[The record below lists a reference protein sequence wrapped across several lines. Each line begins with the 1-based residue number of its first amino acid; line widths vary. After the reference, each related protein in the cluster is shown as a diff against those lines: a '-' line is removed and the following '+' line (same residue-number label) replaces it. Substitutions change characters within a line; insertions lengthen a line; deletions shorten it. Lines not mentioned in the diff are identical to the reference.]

1 VREEAAADLTAI
13 DKPELLFARQRTGP
27 VSRTLGPGSAA
38 VFSAVSPNKATPNED
53 AAALIPV
60 DDKRC
65 VLAVADGV
73 GGQPAG
79 DDAARVALQKLRS
92 AVTGLA
98 PGAPLR
104 EAILAGM
111 ERANEAVKELKVGAA
126 TTLAVAEIEGR
137 QLRTYHV
144 GDSGLLVVGQR
155 GRVKL
160 RTVDHS
166 PVGYAVEAGVVN
178 EEEAIHHR
186 DRHLLSNALGTEGMR
201 VDVGSGLT
209 LASRDTLVI
218 ASDGLFDNLR
228 TEEIVALVRKG
239 PLDRAVAA
247 LVAECAGRMEKS
259 ENGAPS
265 KPDDLTIIAFRPAR

>member
-1 VREEAAADLTAI
+1 MREEAAAELTAI
-13 DKPELLFARQRTGP
+13 EKPELLFARERAGP
-27 VSRTLGPGSAA
+27 LSRSLGPGRAA
-38 VFSAVSPNKATPNED
+38 VFSAVSPGKATPNED

-60 DDKRC
+60 DERRC

-79 DDAARVALQKLRS
+79 DDAARVALQKLRG
-92 AVTGLA
+92 AVTATG
-98 PGAPLR
+98 PEAPLR
-104 EAILAGM
+104 EAILAGI
-111 ERANEAVKELKVGAA
+111 EKAHQAVRDLKVGAA
-126 TTLAVAEIEGR
+126 TTLALAEIEGR
-137 QLRTYHV
+137 RVRTFHV

-186 DRHLLSNALGTEGMR
+186 DRHLLSNALGAEGMR
-201 VDVGSGLT
+201 VDVGSSLE
-209 LASRDTLVI
+209 LAARDTLVI

-228 TEEIVALVRKG
+228 TEEIAELVRKG
-239 PLDRAVAA
+239 PLERAVAA
-247 LVAECAGRMEKS
+247 LAAECAGRMEKR
-259 ENGAPS
+259 ENGSPS
-265 KPDDLTIIAFRPAR
+265 KPDDLTIIAFRAGG

>member
-1 VREEAAADLTAI
+1 VREEATADLTALE
-13 DKPELLFARQRTGP
+13 KPELLFARERAGP
-27 VSRTLGPGSAA
+27 IARGLGPGTAA
-38 VFSAVSPNKATPNED
+38 VFSAVSPAKSTPNED

-60 DDKRC
+60 DEKRC

-73 GGQPAG
+73 GGQPSG
-79 DDAARVALQKLRS
+79 DHAARVALQRLRS
-92 AVTGLA
+92 AVTGLE

-104 EAILAGM
+104 EAILAGI
-111 ERANEAVKELKVGAA
+111 ERANESVKELKVGAA

-137 QLRTYHV
+137 QVRTYHI

-155 GRVKL
+155 GLVKL

-166 PVGYAVEAGVVN
+166 PVGYAVEAGVVD

-201 VDVGSGLT
+201 VDVGSGVE
-209 LASRDTLVI
+209 LATHDTLVV

-228 TEEIVALVRKG
+228 TEEIAQLVRKG

-247 LVAECAGRMEKS
+247 LVAECARRMEKRES
-259 ENGAPS
+259 GAPS
-265 KPDDLTIIAFRPAR
+265 KPDDLTVIAFRPAR